1 MRKHAAIPSPED
13 ALEIVVDGTSRVVGE
28 AYFRALVKHLARAL
42 GYSLAFVGVL
52 ERGEVER
59 IKTLAVWSGDGY
71 AKNFVYDLRG
81 TPCENVISKQVCSY
95 PADVQREFPSDELLV
110 EMNVQCYL
118 GAPIVSSA
126 DRALGLIAVLDVVPT
141 REQPHTRWLLRSC
154 ANRSAAELERLEA
167 EAALRTSE
175 ARYAVAVAG
184 SSDGIWDWDCSSE
197 RVFYSKRYRELLGYS
212 SAEEFPGTLSA
223 WFEHAHPDDV
233 ERTWAALE
241 GHLSRREPFDVHYR
255 LRTRGGAYRW
265 FRARGQAYWDEQDV
279 PTRMAGALTDI
290 TDLVEAMQERESL
303 IGELERKNAELE
315 RFVYTVSH
323 ELKSPLVTI
332 EGFVGHLRSDL
343 QQGARERV
351 DGDIEHIT
359 HAVKRMQQLLE
370 GISTLARLGRIVE
383 EFTPLEMGALVED
396 ARALVSGQA
405 KAASIEIAVVGG
417 PLPDA
422 YGDRVRVLEVLQ
434 NLLENAIKFSRDAA
448 ARRVEISG
456 ARAGDT
462 VELRVRDFGRGVEPD
477 YQARIFQLF
486 EQLDRSSEGSGIG
499 LAIAKR
505 VVEMHGGRIWCESP
519 GSGAGCSFCFTL
531 PARSDEAEE
540 A

>member
-1 MRKHAAIPSPED
+1 
-13 ALEIVVDGTSRVVGE
+13 
-28 AYFRALVKHLARAL
+28 
-42 GYSLAFVGVL
+42 
-52 ERGEVER
+52 
-59 IKTLAVWSGDGY
+59 
-71 AKNFVYDLRG
+71 
-81 TPCENVISKQVCSY
+81 
-95 PADVQREFPSDELLV
+95 
-110 EMNVQCYL
+110 
-118 GAPIVSSA
+118 
-126 DRALGLIAVLDVVPT
+126 
-141 REQPHTRWLLRSC
+141 
-154 ANRSAAELERLEA
+154 
-167 EAALRTSE
+167 
-175 ARYAVAVAG
+175 
-184 SSDGIWDWDCSSE
+184 
-197 RVFYSKRYRELLGYS
+197 
-212 SAEEFPGTLSA
+212 
-223 WFEHAHPDDV
+223 
-233 ERTWAALE
+233 
-241 GHLSRREPFDVHYR
+241 
-255 LRTRGGAYRW
+255 
-265 FRARGQAYWDEQDV
+265 
-279 PTRMAGALTDI
+279 
-290 TDLVEAMQERESL
+290 
-303 IGELERKNAELE
+303 
-315 RFVYTVSH
+315 
-323 ELKSPLVTI
+323 
-332 EGFVGHLRSDL
+332 
-343 QQGARERV
+343 
-351 DGDIEHIT
+351 
-359 HAVKRMQQLLE
+359 
-370 GISTLARLGRIVE
+370 
-383 EFTPLEMGALVED
+383 MGALVED